1 MAYNIEPSSLTSTG
15 ATGKSLTGSYLSN
28 KYPDLLLYAT
38 LVNTYAYLKGP
49 QDMLQYYKA
58 AYQEALESYSI
69 EQIGQRRRSEYEDGV
84 IRAQLISKS
93 PSSN

>member
-1 MAYNIEPSSLTSTG
+1 
-15 ATGKSLTGSYLSN
+15 
-28 KYPDLLLYAT
+28 
-38 LVNTYAYLKGP
+38 
-49 QDMLQYYKA
+49 MLQYYKA

-93 PSSN
+93 PSSY